1 MIPQSADNHA
11 MVHDLS
17 LTRNQRLL
25 RSACIAG
32 ALCGAIGLFAW
43 SAGWLG
49 ADRLTSAQ
57 LIDRMEA
64 NAGVHPG
71 YRRAH
76 PRGICFSGY
85 LEVSGNLA
93 PLSRAAL
100 LGAGRVP
107 VLGRLSVGAGNP
119 HAADTSVP
127 VRSMALLLRQP
138 DGQQWRMAMNNPP
151 VLAVRTPEDF
161 YEQLGAMRPD
171 PKTGKSDPERVKQFF
186 DAHPESA
193 EFRAWAASY
202 RPSDSFA
209 STAYNSINAFV
220 LIDAKG
226 QRQAVRWS
234 MMPQLPATPLSS
246 QGMAD
251 DALQQDLLQR
261 LKSGPLRWTW
271 RFTLA
276 GSGDA
281 SSDPTHAWPAE
292 RPQVEAGTLVV
303 ERAQAQL
310 DGDCYGFNFDPLILP
325 DGVEPSGD
333 AILRA
338 RSSAYA
344 QSYRRRTFEGQPASQ
359 QPGAQP

>member
-1 MIPQSADNHA
+1 MPHY
-11 MVHDLS
+11 LP

-32 ALCGAIGLFAW
+32 ALGCAIGLFAW

-49 ADRLTSAQ
+49 GDRLTSAQ

-85 LEVSGNLA
+85 LAVSGDLA

-100 LGAGRVP
+100 LKAGRVP

-171 PKTGKSDPERVKQFF
+171 PATGKSDPARIKAFF

-220 LIDAKG
+220 LIDANG

-234 MMPQLPATPLSS
+234 MVPQLAATPLNS
-246 QGMAD
+246 QGVPD

-271 RFTLA
+271 RFVLA

-281 SSDPTHAWPAE
+281 VNDPTRAWPGQ
-292 RPQVEAGTLVV
+292 RPQVEAGTLVL

-310 DGDCYGFNFDPLILP
+310 DGDCYGFNFDPLVLP
-325 DGVEPSGD
+325 DGVEPSDD

-344 QSYRRRTFEGQPASQ
+344 QSYRRRTFEGQPSSQ
-359 QPGAQP
+359 NPGAHP

>member
-1 MIPQSADNHA
+1 MPNDP
-11 MVHDLS
+11 D

-25 RSACIAG
+25 RGVAIAG
-32 ALCGAIGLFAW
+32 VLSGAAGLFAW

-49 ADRLTSAQ
+49 AHPLTSAQ
-57 LIDRMEA
+57 LIDRLEA
-64 NAGVHPG
+64 NAGVYPG

-85 LEVSGNLA
+85 LEMNGALA
-93 PLSRAAL
+93 PLSRASL
-100 LGAGRVP
+100 LEPGRVQ

-127 VRSMALLLRQP
+127 VRSMALLVRQP

-171 PKTGKSDPERVKQFF
+171 PATGKSDPARVKAFF
-186 DAHPESA
+186 DAHPESD

-209 STAYNSINAFV
+209 STAYNSINAFLLV
-220 LIDAKG
+220 DAKG

-234 MMPQLPATPLSS
+234 MVPQLAATPL
-246 QGMAD
+246 GAAGVAD
-251 DALQQDLLQR
+251 DALQQDLLLR
-261 LKSGPLRWTW
+261 LQSGPLRWTW
-271 RFTLA
+271 RFVFA
-276 GSGDA
+276 GADDDVD
-281 SSDPTHAWPAE
+281 DPTHSWPAE
-292 RPQVEAGTLVV
+292 RRQIEAGTLVV
-303 ERAQAQL
+303 EQARAQL
-310 DGDCYGFNFDPLILP
+310 EGDCYGFNFDPLVLP
-325 DGVEPSGD
+325 QGVEPSDD

-344 QSYRRRTFEGQPASQ
+344 QSYRRRTLEGQPSSQ
-359 QPGAQP
+359 HQGAQP

>member
-1 MIPQSADNHA
+1 MPDAP
-11 MVHDLS
+11 S

-25 RSACIAG
+25 RSAAIGCV
-32 ALCGAIGLFAW
+32 LCGAIGLFAW

-49 ADRLTSAQ
+49 AHPLTSAQ

-85 LEVSGNLA
+85 LEVNGTLA

-119 HAADTSVP
+119 HAGDTSVP

-161 YEQLGAMRPD
+161 YEQMGAMRPD
-171 PKTGKSDPERVKQFF
+171 PATGKSDPQRVKAFF

-193 EFRAWAASY
+193 GFRAWAASY

-220 LIDAKG
+220 LVDGKG

-234 MMPQLPATPLSS
+234 MVPQLAATPLAAA
-246 QGMAD
+246 GVAD

-261 LKSGPLRWTW
+261 LQAVPLRWTW
-271 RFTLA
+271 RFVLA
-276 GSGDA
+276 GAGDPA
-281 SSDPTHAWPAE
+281 DDPTQAWPAE
-292 RPQVEAGTLVV
+292 RRQVDAGTLVV
-303 ERAQAQL
+303 EQARAQL
-310 DGDCYGFNFDPLILP
+310 GGDCYGFNFDPLVLP

-344 QSYRRRTFEGQPASQ
+344 QSYRRRTLEGQPSSQ
-359 QPGAQP
+359 HQGAQP

>member
-1 MIPQSADNHA
+1 MPNDP
-11 MVHDLS
+11 D

-25 RSACIAG
+25 RGVAIAG
-32 ALCGAIGLFAW
+32 ALCGAAGLFAW

-49 ADRLTSAQ
+49 GHPLTSAQ
-57 LIDRMEA
+57 LIERMEA
-64 NAGVHPG
+64 NAGVYPG

-85 LEVSGNLA
+85 LEMNGTLA
-93 PLSRAAL
+93 PLSRASL
-100 LGAGRVP
+100 LQPGRVQ

-127 VRSMALLLRQP
+127 VRSMALLVRQP

-161 YEQLGAMRPD
+161 YEQMGAMRPD
-171 PKTGKSDPERVKQFF
+171 PATGKSDPTRVKAFF

-193 EFRAWAASY
+193 EFRAWVASY

-220 LIDAKG
+220 LVDDKG

-234 MMPQLPATPLSS
+234 MVPQLAATPL
-246 QGMAD
+246 GAAGVAD

-261 LKSGPLRWTW
+261 LQSGPLRWTW
-271 RFTLA
+271 RFILA
-276 GSGDA
+276 GAGDA
-281 SSDPTHAWPAE
+281 VDDPTHSWPAE
-292 RPQVEAGTLVV
+292 RRQVEAGNLVV
-303 ERAQAQL
+303 EQARAQL

-325 DGVEPSGD
+325 QGVEASGD

-344 QSYRRRTFEGQPASQ
+344 QSYRRRTLEGQPSSQ
-359 QPGAQP
+359 HQGAQP

>member
-11 MVHDLS
+11 MAHDLS

-161 YEQLGAMRPD
+161 YEQLGAMLPD
-171 PKTGKSDPERVKQFF
+171 PKTGKSDPGRVKQFF

-209 STAYNSINAFV
+209 STTYNSINAFV

-271 RFTLA
+271 QFVLA
-276 GSGDA
+276 GSGD
-281 SSDPTHAWPAE
+281 STSDPTYAWPSE

-310 DGDCYGFNFDPLILP
+310 DGDCYGLNFDPLILP
-325 DGVEPSGD
+325 AGVEPSDD

-359 QPGAQP
+359 QPGDQP